1 MDNISTSPEEIQPS
15 KKAGARSE
23 NTSKNIAEKP
33 AKVPALPK
41 PPTYRIAAKDG
52 KEIKKPLTLIGGKAY
67 ATTWQIVEKKE
78 TETVDK
84 DGNLIVLDPPEITSE
99 EKKMVVGSDGTV
111 YGLYSSIDDLDIKI
125 HMREKISEDNNWSA
139 EGLNRFL
146 AKDFPDPKVV
156 FRQLV
161 EIIDHFIDFYKSL
174 ADQPIM
180 CEFIACWTLATWLL
194 DAFKIAGY
202 LWITGERGSGK
213 TNLLNLISQLS
224 YLGLLI
230 SQSGSFASLRDMAD
244 YAATLAFD
252 EAENITD
259 REKIDPDKMA
269 LLLAGNRKGH
279 TIPVKV
285 QDEENHWRIR
295 YVNTYCARAF
305 TAIRIPDPTMA
316 SRCIILPML
325 RTPDKSK
332 ANIDP
337 SEMENWPYDRRRL
350 IDDLWSLGLS
360 KLPLLSNWDKWVGKN
375 AKLIGR
381 NLQPWRPV
389 LAVAIWMEKCG
400 VEGLYARMEKLA
412 LDYQKERPDLETA
425 DTTRVVIQALCSCA
439 NAATRANR
447 TTKKPGQFIVKV
459 ANVTAAAA
467 KIIEEEDL
475 DLEARNLD
483 KKRVGRILAK
493 LRFPEAPRPGGK
505 GSRQR
510 VIDLKDLEALAG
522 SYNVVFLLASAD
534 TANAS
539 AEALAINGPDG
550 TNGTT
555 GTKEFLQIPLEVT
568 EEETSL
574 RPSGCYRC
582 GGSSFWQRAD
592 GEWLCKICQPKPP
605 A

>member
-1 MDNISTSPEEIQPS
+1 MVNNSTSPEEIQPS
-15 KKAGARSE
+15 KKAGAPSKK
-23 NTSKNIAEKP
+23 TSKNKAEKP
-33 AKVPALPK
+33 DKVPAIPK

-52 KEIKKPLTLIGGKAY
+52 KEIKKPLTLLGNKAY
-67 ATTWQIVEKKE
+67 ATTWQMVEKVE
-78 TETVDK
+78 TETVDEE
-84 DGNLIVLDPPEITSE
+84 GNLIPLDPPRITSKE
-99 EKKMVVGSDGTV
+99 QLVAVRSDGTV
-111 YGLYSSIDDLDIKI
+111 YGLYSAIEDLHFKI
-125 HMREKISEDNNWSA
+125 QIREKIKEENNWSA

-146 AKDFPDPKVV
+146 AKDYPDPKVV
-156 FRQLV
+156 FRKLMEV
-161 EIIDHFIDFYKSL
+161 TDRFIDFYKSL
-174 ADQPIM
+174 ADQRTM
-180 CEFIACWTLATWLL
+180 CEFIACLVFATWLL
-194 DAFKIAGY
+194 DAFKVIGY

-224 YLGLLI
+224 YLGMLI

-259 REKIDPDKMA
+259 RERIDPDKMA

-285 QDEENHWRIR
+285 QDEENHWKIR

-305 TAIRIPDPTMA
+305 TAIRIPDSTMA

-337 SEMENWPYDRRRL
+337 SEMENWPHDRRRL
-350 IDDLWSLGLS
+350 IDDLWSLALL
-360 KLPLLSNWDKWVGKN
+360 KLPLLPNWDRWVGKN
-375 AKLIGR
+375 SKLIGR
-381 NLQPWRPV
+381 NLQPWRSV

-439 NAATRANR
+439 NSATRANR
-447 TTKKPGQFIVKV
+447 AINKPEQFIVKV
-459 ANVTAAAA
+459 KDVTAATQ
-467 KIIEEEDL
+467 KIIKEEDL
-475 DLEARNLD
+475 DLEARFLNN
-483 KKRVGRILAK
+483 KKVGRIVAK

-510 VIDLKDLEALAG
+510 IIDLRDLEALAG
-522 SYNVVFLLASAD
+522 SYNVVFHLASAD

-539 AEALAINGPDG
+539 AEPLSINGTDG
-550 TNGTT
+550 TNGTN
-555 GTKEFLQIPLEVT
+555 GTV
-568 EEETSL
+568 ETCL
-574 RPSGCYRC
+574 IC
-582 GGSSFWQRAD
+582 GGHDFRIAELEG
-592 GEWLCKICQPKPP
+592 GELTCNFCHPK
-605 A
+605 